1 MAQIRHTTVS
11 PASDTPFSMAY
22 RDVAPPNGTVMKGTI
37 LLIHGFPQTSYQY
50 RHVLPRLARRGYR
63 CIAPDY
69 RGAGGS
75 GTPNPSSTISHNDFR
90 KSVMAA
96 DLIALLD
103 ALDIKEKVNVVGHDI
118 GAMVAYPLARD
129 FPARVRSL
137 VFGECPL
144 PGTSTYRRDTTEPER
159 IRQQFQFYFHSV
171 PEMAAALVEGKE
183 RVYVE
188 HFLKK
193 INYAED
199 AFSLV
204 DINEYVSAY
213 SKPGAFKNAAEVYA
227 AFPEDA
233 KENRARLE
241 RDGKLKV
248 PTLVLSGEHSRH
260 AAEAEEMVSE
270 VVEDGKWEAR
280 TVSAAAHY
288 VAEEN
293 PEGFVKEVVSFIER
307 SDKL

>member
-1 MAQIRHTTVS
+1 M
-11 PASDTPFSMAY
+11 
-22 RDVAPPNGTVMKGTI
+22 PPNGTAVKGII
-37 LLIHGFPQTSYQY
+37 LSIHGFPQTSYQY
-50 RHVLPRLARRGYR
+50 RYVLPRLASRGYR
-63 CIAPDY
+63 CVAPDY
-69 RGAGGS
+69 RGAGES
-75 GTPNPSSTISHNDFR
+75 GTPNTSSTGSHNDFR

-96 DLIALLD
+96 DLVALLD
-103 ALDIKEKVNVVGHDI
+103 ALDIKEKINVVGHDI

-159 IRQQFQFYFHSV
+159 IRQQFHFYFHRV
-171 PEMAAALVEGKE
+171 PDLAASLVEGKE
-183 RVYVE
+183 RLYIE

-199 AFSLV
+199 AFRPA
-204 DINEYVSAY
+204 DIDEYVSAY
-213 SKPGAFKNAAEVYA
+213 SKPGSFRNAVETYA

-241 RDGKLKV
+241 SDGKLKV

-270 VVEDGKWEAR
+270 VVADGKWEAR

-293 PEGFVKEVVSFIER
+293 PDGFVKEVVGFIER
-307 SDKL
+307 SEKL